1 MDAEVATLW
10 KEVSTK
16 AHVRG
21 QAAARRN
28 VAPQAAPREDA
39 VTGGMK
45 LVAELKPEVLS
56 HDATAGE
63 LRIWLK
69 KFEAYYIKSSKLILE
84 IV

>member
-1 MDAEVATLW
+1 MDAEVAALW

-28 VAPQAAPREDA
+28 TAPPTALREDSKS
-39 VTGGMK
+39 GME
-45 LVAELKPEVLS
+45 LVAGLKPDVLS

-63 LRIWLK
+63 LRI
-69 KFEAYYIKSSKLILE
+69 
-84 IV
+84 